1 MKQEKLKKTDEL
13 IALLTHSD
21 IDIREKAFEFWAK
34 DLLLHEKPLLSPE
47 DSGLGNAQQ
56 ENKGIY
62 VVSFYNHLANQVMYL
77 NKTECWNRFFAIID
91 KTIEMKSVF
100 GVTINAMMQIL
111 DNENCSEQWPEIL
124 FRLQKLQDL
133 NGNVWALH
141 NLYEHAAKYPPLYDM
156 IETLLDKMTK
166 RDLSDFLINADFIHI
181 VSIIG
186 ANKRYY
192 LQLLKFL
199 ASCPNPS
206 NNTVFFRYLTG
217 ISISDFKESFKTDS
231 FKNLAGISVD
241 DFEEIFKS
249 AISNLNPLNVTND
262 LAQDVLKVL
271 KHKAKQL
278 SLDLQTETL
287 FWLLEGLNKESG
299 AANVCLEELFKII
312 GNDSRLVKKAIPI
325 ISKFVR
331 CDNEYTKSMAF
342 MGAIRIL
349 QKSSHDALLCR
360 KLLNVIMTK
369 TAFENLC
376 DIQVKVVL
384 HTLWLLQKTNHEKL
398 QKEAVHHM
406 HFFLKNYN
414 FYKTP
419 LAPIDWAVEKESDD
433 LWNNIVKMISL
444 QRYSRQAEIVA
455 ELLQLKDY
463 LAENPKVQERLY
475 LFLKNYLETTITLGY
490 NDYME
495 VRTLLK
501 RKNLLS
507 KIKPRMNQ
515 QGKEKQKILLK
526 LIF

>member
-1 MKQEKLKKTDEL
+1 MKQKKLKNEEL
-13 IALLTHSD
+13 LVLLIHSD

-34 DLLLHEKPLLSPE
+34 DLLLHEKPLLTLE
-47 DSGLGNAQQ
+47 ASGLGNAQQ

-62 VVSFYNHLANQVMYL
+62 LVSFYNHLANQVMYL

-100 GVTINAMMQIL
+100 GVTMNAMMQIL

-124 FRLQKLQDL
+124 SRVQKLQDL
-133 NGNVWALH
+133 NGNVWALY
-141 NLYEHAAKYPPLYDM
+141 NLYERAAKYPPLYDM
-156 IETLLDKMTK
+156 IEILLDKMTK
-166 RDLSDFLINADFIHI
+166 RDLSEFLINADFIHI

-186 ANKRYY
+186 AHKRCY

-206 NNTVFFRYLTG
+206 NNTVFFQY
-217 ISISDFKESFKTDS
+217 
-231 FKNLAGISVD
+231 LAGISID
-241 DFEEIFKS
+241 DFEKIFKS
-249 AISNLNPLNVTND
+249 AISNLNPLDVTND

-278 SLDLQTETL
+278 SLDLRSETL
-287 FWLLEGLNKESG
+287 FWLFERLNNGFSATNG
-299 AANVCLEELFKII
+299 CLEEFFKII
-312 GNDSRLVKKAIPI
+312 EKDSRLVKKAIPI

-331 CDNEYTKSMAF
+331 CDNEYTKSVAF

-349 QKSSHDALLCR
+349 QKSSHDAPLCR
-360 KLLNVIMTK
+360 KLLNAIMTE

-384 HTLWLLQKTNHEKL
+384 HSLWLLQQTNDEKL

-406 HFFLKNYN
+406 RFFLKNYN
-414 FYKTP
+414 FEKTP
-419 LAPIDWAVEKESDD
+419 LSPISWAVEKESDD
-433 LWNNIVKMISL
+433 LWNTIVKMISL
-444 QRYSRQAEIVA
+444 RRYSRQAEIVA

-463 LAENPKVQERLY
+463 LAENPKAQERLFV
-475 LFLKNYLETTITLGY
+475 FLKNHLEKAVMLGY
-490 NDYME
+490 NDYMK

-501 RKNLLS
+501 HKNLLS
-507 KIKPRMNQ
+507 EMTPHMSR

-526 LIF
+526 LEF